1 MVGLTWCILP
11 SHCTVQ
17 PEFLAS
23 VMDEMTG
30 LTSEISEEL
39 DKSCSGASVTN
50 EVEVAMVAPEVTV
63 VAPEESLESEPIV
76 NGDGKSVEVGGW
88 GLEYLWVGHGGYICV
103 GLAIGVDFY
112 Y

>member
-1 MVGLTWCILP
+1 MHPSLT
-11 SHCTVQ
+11 HCTVQ

-88 GLEYLWVGHGGYICV
+88 GLKYLWVWHGRYVWVWLLVLICITDCV
-103 GLAIGVDFY
+103 C
-112 Y
+112 